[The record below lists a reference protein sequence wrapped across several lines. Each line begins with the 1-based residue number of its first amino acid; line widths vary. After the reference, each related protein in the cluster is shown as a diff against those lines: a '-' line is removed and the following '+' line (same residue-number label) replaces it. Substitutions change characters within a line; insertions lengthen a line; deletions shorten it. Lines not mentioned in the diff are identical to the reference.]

1 MAIKQL
7 IKFNY
12 NESIFLNNLRNKKY
26 VKKNSINS
34 KKISLKKHDLCFRNF
49 LMNKNNKFYL
59 IKYYKKNIGY
69 IRVEPKK
76 NKFMVSWALLNQFKG
91 KGIMAKNLKKVTNNK
106 KIKYTAIIKKNNL
119 ASIKVA
125 KKSGFKFCSS
135 DKNLSYVK

>member
-1 MAIKQL
+1 
-7 IKFNY
+7 
-12 NESIFLNNLRNKKY
+12 
-26 VKKNSINS
+26 
-34 KKISLKKHDLCFRNF
+34 
-49 LMNKNNKFYL
+49 MNKNNKFYL

-69 IRVEPKK
+69 IRVELKK
-76 NKFMVSWALLNQFKG
+76 NKFIVSWALLNQFKG

-135 DKNLSYVK
+135 DKNLSFVK